1 MTMSLARRIV
11 VTGCGGS
18 RSDRSP
24 SAPTPYPKVTRG
36 VQDVRSVSVT
46 GDEDKGGT
54 GCCRGEGGS
63 WQDSLSAQNE

>member
-36 VQDVRSVSVT
+36 VQHVRSASVT
-46 GDEDKGGT
+46 GD
-54 GCCRGEGGS
+54 
-63 WQDSLSAQNE
+63 